1 MSSKQLF
8 GYMGAAVGVA
18 SGVIGGLA
26 WSSATAN
33 AAHTASVTKKAKEK
47 AQAVR
52 RIKAAALAKVVKAH
66 KARAEKLALAAKKR
80 RDRKKQIIEARTK
93 TPRTFQRMFRVKATA
108 YSPINTR
115 MEGGRWTA
123 TQGDGRS
130 VHGVAVDPNLI
141 PLGTHLWV
149 PGYGH
154 AVADDTGGAI
164 KGHHI
169 DVRLQN
175 RHAMSKWGVRKLCVY
190 VLEGPPRKLRRAM

>member
-33 AAHTASVTKKAKEK
+33 AAHTVSVTKKAKEK
-47 AQAVR
+47 AAAVR

-66 KARAEKLALAAKKR
+66 KARAEKLAQAAKKR
-80 RDRKKQIIEARTK
+80 RARKKQIIEARTK
-93 TPRTFQRMFRVKATA
+93 TPRKFQKMFRVKATA

-130 VHGVAVDPNLI
+130 VHGVAVDPHLI